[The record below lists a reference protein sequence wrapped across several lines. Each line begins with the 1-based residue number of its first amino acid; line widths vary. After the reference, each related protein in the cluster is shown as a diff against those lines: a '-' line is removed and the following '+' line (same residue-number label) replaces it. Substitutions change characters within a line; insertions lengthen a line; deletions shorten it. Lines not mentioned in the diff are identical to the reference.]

1 MPSESAIRVLIDAD
15 PSDPFGWYALGIELR
30 RLSRFSE
37 ACEAFH
43 ASLQRDEN
51 QPYAWFQ
58 IAQILAEEG
67 QQSEAIAAAR
77 EGLKRATSTGDP
89 QASGELGALVEQLEG
104 DL

>member
-1 MPSESAIRVLIDAD
+1 MPSESAIRALIDAD
-15 PSDPFGWYALGIELR
+15 PRDPFGWYALGIELR

-37 ACEAFH
+37 AREAFH

-67 QQSEAIAAAR
+67 QSSPHRKIGERAR
-77 EGLKRATSTGDP
+77 SYLEISWGRRA
-89 QASGELGALVEQLEG
+89 
-104 DL
+104 